1 MDKDYK
7 PHTKQINI
15 HKRKTNRNNLQ
26 DQNAKQT
33 GKIRT
38 GGKEAMDKDYKPHT
52 EQIIIHKR
60 KTNKTE
66 ITNSYF
72 QNILNVMAKKNP
84 HKSLKQYVNNLS
96 LPPCAL
102 GKEKYITSEKHSVDK
117 VALALYPSDVPN
129 QHTKRLPVLCCA
141 DGNCLSH
148 CGEIFSASSHV
159 EIRVRIIVES
169 VLHESKYLDP
179 SFLSVG
185 IPENKTNLV
194 TAYTMYSDFYKP
206 GTLRPIT
213 ENTSQYY
220 FRKETL
226 AITRITTFTT
236 PHLWEYDRC
245 LHWLVCCKPSFVLY
259 TLSKVIQMC
268 AMTFIAL
275 SCPER
280 ERATT
285 LCIFCGHPQ
294 GKT

>member
-1 MDKDYK
+1 
-7 PHTKQINI
+7 
-15 HKRKTNRNNLQ
+15 
-26 DQNAKQT
+26 
-33 GKIRT
+33 
-38 GGKEAMDKDYKPHT
+38 MDKDYKPHT
-52 EQIIIHKR
+52 EQITIHKR
-60 KTNKTE
+60 KTNNTE

-72 QNILNVMAKKNP
+72 QNILNVMAKKKP

-226 AITRITTFTT
+226 AITHDAAFMGIWQMFALASVLQTLICSIYPVKGNPNVRNDFHRIIMRKSDHTV
-236 PHLWEYDRC
+236 HILWTSTRQDMTNEHWVPNHFVPVIP
-245 LHWLVCCKPSFVLY
+245 LHGRMK
-259 TLSKVIQMC
+259 
-268 AMTFIAL
+268 
-275 SCPER
+275 
-280 ERATT
+280 
-285 LCIFCGHPQ
+285 
-294 GKT
+294 KTIHWTC